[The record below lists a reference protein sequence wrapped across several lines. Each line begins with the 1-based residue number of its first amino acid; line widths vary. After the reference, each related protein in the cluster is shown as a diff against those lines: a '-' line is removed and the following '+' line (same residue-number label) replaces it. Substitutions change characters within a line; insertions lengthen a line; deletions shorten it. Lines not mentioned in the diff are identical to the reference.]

1 MVDLGAMQRDY
12 EKKVSKVKIARDRM
26 KSLLAQYDK
35 SVLVMRQAYS
45 EQYEALNKLQHA
57 TRAVTNS

>member
-1 MVDLGAMQRDY
+1 MVDLGQMQKDY
-12 EKKVSKVKIARDRM
+12 ERKVAKVRVARERM

-35 SVLVMRQAYS
+35 SVLTMRTAYS
-45 EQYEALNKLQHA
+45 DQYEALNKLQHA